1 MKSLLLCL
9 FLSVWVLVEVLIMC
23 CEGCLKQERQGLIS
37 VNSKLSYK
45 EDDSSLDL
53 TESPLYWV
61 DNTTDC
67 CQWKGVEC
75 NSTTGR
81 IAKLKLQSIFGQLNY
96 SDFLIFK
103 DLKTL
108 DLSNTLLINCTRTD
122 QQGLYISHTNS
133 IFITTITNVKNESIF
148 TYYYICRVEKF
159 GSS

>member
-1 MKSLLLCL
+1 
-9 FLSVWVLVEVLIMC
+9 MC

-37 VNSKLSYK
+37 LNSKLSYK

-81 IAKLKLQSIFGQLNY
+81 IANLEV
-96 SDFLIFK
+96 
-103 DLKTL
+103 L
-108 DLSNTLLINCTRTD
+108 DLSENY
-122 QQGLYISHTNS
+122 GLNAIDYLSCLDGLS
-133 IFITTITNVKNESIF
+133 SLKSLSLAKNG
-148 TYYYICRVEKF
+148 V
-159 GSS
+159 SSLDSEAKYSFLSYKIKCNQ